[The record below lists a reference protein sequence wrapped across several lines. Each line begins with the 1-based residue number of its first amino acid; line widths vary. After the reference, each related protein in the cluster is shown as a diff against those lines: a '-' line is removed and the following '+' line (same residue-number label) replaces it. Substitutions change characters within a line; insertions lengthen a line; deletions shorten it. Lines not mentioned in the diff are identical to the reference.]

1 MFVRKPAV
9 SGLFYPANAEDL
21 SETVSRYIATSPSFD
36 HSPKAIIAPHAG
48 YVYSGAIAG
57 VAYSALH
64 NSAKRISKVVLL
76 GPSHRV
82 GFRGIAAPSSDAF
95 STPLGAIAIDADNLV
110 KLASLPQV
118 VTLDSAHAQEHSL
131 EVHLPFL
138 QQCLDCFELT
148 PLVIGDADAEL
159 VAEVLE
165 LLWGGDE
172 TLIVIS
178 TDLSHYHDYSTAL
191 EIDAATTRKILAF
204 QYDLTG
210 DRACGCRGVN
220 GLLLL
225 AGRKGMHIS
234 CLAQANSGDTAGDK
248 ARVVGYASYALY

>member
-1 MFVRKPAV
+1 MSVRKPAV

-21 SETVSRYIATSPSFD
+21 SDTVSRYLATPASFD
-36 HSPKAIIAPHAG
+36 HNPKAIIAPHAG
-48 YVYSGAIAG
+48 YIYSGSIAG
-57 VAYSALH
+57 VAYSALR

-82 GFRGIAAPSSDAF
+82 GFRGIAVPSSDEF
-95 STPLGAIAIDADNLV
+95 STPLGNIAIDAVNLG
-110 KLASLPQV
+110 KLTLLPQV
-118 VTLDSAHAQEHSL
+118 ITLDSAHAQEHSL

-138 QQCLDCFELT
+138 QQCLDSFELT
-148 PLVIGDADAEL
+148 PLVIGDADAES

-165 LLWGGDE
+165 LLWGGEE

-178 TDLSHYHDYSTAL
+178 TDLSHYHDYVTAL
-191 EIDAATTRKILAF
+191 EIDAATTREILAL
-204 QYDLTG
+204 QHSLMG
-210 DRACGCRGVN
+210 DQACGCKCVN

-248 ARVVGYASYALY
+248 RRVVGYASYALY